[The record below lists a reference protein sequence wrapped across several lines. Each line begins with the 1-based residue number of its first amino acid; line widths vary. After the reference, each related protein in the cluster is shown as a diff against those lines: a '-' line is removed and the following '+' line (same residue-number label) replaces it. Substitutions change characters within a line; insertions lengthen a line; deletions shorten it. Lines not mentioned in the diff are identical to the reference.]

1 MQTIPI
7 QAVANQ
13 IVKVVLDG
21 QNCQILIAQRN
32 EDIFVDVNVN
42 GVDLVCNAIARD
54 SVPLVCREYAGFSG
68 QLMFIDSSAADD
80 PQFSGFGSR
89 WFLVYLSE
97 SENELI
103 QQ

>member
-13 IVKVVLDG
+13 IVKIVLDG

-32 EDIFVDVNVN
+32 ENIFVDVNVN
-42 GVDLVCNAIARD
+42 GVDLVCNALARD
-54 SVPLVCREYAGFSG
+54 SVPIICREYVGFSG

-80 PQFSGFGSR
+80 PQFSGFGTR